1 VGRVHE
7 IEPSP
12 PRGGV
17 LASLHYRD
25 FRLLW
30 TGTVF
35 MSAGQWI
42 QQVTLGWLTYD
53 LTGSSILLG
62 VLNGVRAL
70 PFLIVGPSAGVAAD
84 RMDRRRL
91 LLGIQALLLISA
103 VMMGVIV
110 SSGGIELWHIFA
122 FSVVTATVWSFNQPL
137 RQALVANVVP
147 RHDLM
152 NAVALNSLGFN
163 MTKVVG
169 PALGGVLIATFG
181 PGGNF
186 FVQALAY
193 VGVLAAIFAMR
204 PPPQSVPLGQSSA
217 FADLKEGLVYV
228 RSTPVVLAL
237 MVSALV
243 PNIFA
248 MPYQALMPVFQ
259 KDVLRV
265 GPEALGLMLAA
276 PGVGA
281 VAAALILASV
291 AAQVRR
297 KGILLL
303 IALNLLG
310 VCLIWFSQ
318 MTALP
323 LALVALAGLGGCQIL
338 YAATT
343 NTMLQI
349 IVPDELRG
357 RVTSIYMLDHGLS
370 PIGALMAGV
379 STQFVG
385 APTTVAMMGAAVIVL
400 AAVVAWRIPQ
410 LRSVET

>member
-1 VGRVHE
+1 
-7 IEPSP
+7 
-12 PRGGV
+12 
-17 LASLHYRD
+17 
-25 FRLLW
+25 
-30 TGTVF
+30 

-91 LLGIQALLLISA
+91 LLGIQVLLLVSA

-110 SSGGIELWHIFA
+110 SSGGIALWHIFA
-122 FSVVTATVWSFNQPL
+122 FSVITATLWSVNQPL
-137 RQALVANVVP
+137 RQTLVANVVP

-169 PALGGVLIATFG
+169 PALGGILIAAFG

-186 FVQALAY
+186 YVQAVAY
-193 VGVLAAIFAMR
+193 IGVLAAIFAMR
-204 PPPQSVPLGQSSA
+204 PPPQIAPAEQASA
-217 FADLKEGLVYV
+217 FADLKEGLAYV

-237 MVSALV
+237 MISALV

-281 VAAALILASV
+281 VVAALILASI

-297 KGILLL
+297 KGMLLL
-303 IALNLLG
+303 VALNLLG
-310 VCLIWFSQ
+310 VSLISFSQ
-318 MTALP
+318 ITSLP
-323 LALVALAGLGGCQIL
+323 LALVALAGVGACQIL

-349 IVPDELRG
+349 IVPDALRG

-379 STQFVG
+379 GAHLLG

-400 AAVVAWRIPQ
+400 AAGVAWRMPQ
-410 LRSVET
+410 LRAVET

>member
-1 VGRVHE
+1 
-7 IEPSP
+7 
-12 PRGGV
+12 
-17 LASLHYRD
+17 
-25 FRLLW
+25 
-30 TGTVF
+30 

>member
-1 VGRVHE
+1 
-7 IEPSP
+7 
-12 PRGGV
+12 
-17 LASLHYRD
+17 
-25 FRLLW
+25 
-30 TGTVF
+30 

-91 LLGIQALLLISA
+91 LLGIQALLLVSA

-193 VGVLAAIFAMR
+193 VGVLVAIFAMR
-204 PPPQSVPLGQSSA
+204 PPPQSAPLQQSSA
-217 FADLKEGLVYV
+217 LADLKEGLVYV

-303 IALNLLG
+303 VALNLLG

-349 IVPDELRG
+349 IVPDALRG

-370 PIGALMAGV
+370 PVGALMAGV

-400 AAVVAWRIPQ
+400 AAGVALWIPQ